1 MDNRVKILGVP
12 IDMVDADSAFARFLE
27 IMERAECE
35 MIVTPNSEIVVNAGK
50 DPELLSLIE
59 NASLIIPDGIGLVY
73 ASKIKGYGLQ
83 ERVTGIDFL
92 SQILEYCAHEGK
104 GVYLL
109 GSKPASEEK
118 TSVADAAAEEMNKKY
133 PGLNIAGTYHGY
145 FKSEEEAAI
154 VSEINNSGAEFL
166 CVALGSPKQ
175 EKFIY
180 NHRNEFEHVR
190 AAIGVGGSLDVWAG
204 NVKRAPEF
212 YQKHGLEWFYRLKQ
226 EPSRWKRVLAL
237 PIFMLKVIFSRK

>member
-1 MDNRVKILGVP
+1 MNNRVKILGVP
-12 IDMVDADSAFARFLE
+12 IDMVDVNHAFTRFLE
-27 IMERAECE
+27 IMERKGCE

-59 NASLIIPDGIGLVY
+59 KASLIIPDGIGLVY
-73 ASKIKGYGLQ
+73 ASKIKGYGLS

-92 SQILEYCAHEGK
+92 SRILEYCANEGK

-109 GSKPASEEK
+109 GSKPASDGNDA
-118 TSVADAAAEEMNKKY
+118 VADAAAAEMKRKY
-133 PGLNIAGTYHGY
+133 PGLNIAGTHHGY
-145 FKSEEEAAI
+145 FKPEDEDEI
-154 VSEINNSGAEFL
+154 VAEINNSGAEFL

-180 NHRNEFEHVR
+180 NHRNEFAHVR

-237 PIFMLKVIFSRK
+237 PIFMLKVIFSGR